1 MIGDGKTRSGQGV
14 TKLQVEMTAAG
25 CRCRPHLIY
34 CLPVTCKK
42 TNLNGAHVSDVRL
55 AIVHQGGPHGTGGA
69 NP

>member
-1 MIGDGKTRSGQGV
+1 MGRQSSGQGV

-34 CLPVTCKK
+34 CLPGTCKK
-42 TNLNGAHVSDVRL
+42 TNFNGAHISDVRL